1 MCILDASCWIPS
13 GVEFLKRG
21 CSASDCQ
28 SFGGRLVTGVCA
40 VGEVGGEE
48 SEASP
53 WPSSVSKGC
62 C

>member
-1 MCILDASCWIPS
+1 MCIFDASCWIPS

-28 SFGGRLVTGVCA
+28 SFGGRLVAGVRA

-48 SEASP
+48 REGTC
-53 WPSSVSKGC
+53 PSSVSKGC